1 KYVSKFELK
10 MATNIVIFLALGA
23 LLSISKVQAEIVNL
37 NVERS
42 LDLTS
47 QLVRATT
54 KISAED
60 TAGKP
65 ISEYVFFVG
74 EPSLAYISVKDNA
87 EKNVQIRKN
96 ELSKGEESYT
106 LTFPKVAS
114 KQTFVVETVSSKNI
128 LPHPLE
134 IRQNDKQFVKYIGH
148 LHFYSKYKTN
158 SQKTSA
164 KLSSSNILSHTQVK
178 PFSVASSKITFGP
191 YENVEGNELK
201 VHFEKTPSNSF
212 HISAFSLEPLSIH
225 YENSAPFVTV
235 NTLERTLEISHWGN
249 IAVKESI
256 QMTHTGAKLKGSF
269 SRYDFQKEGR
279 SGQSAL
285 KSYKTYLPA
294 SASGV
299 YYRDT
304 NGNISTSNMNSGR
317 DFIELELRPRF
328 PLFGGWKTQYTLGY
342 NVPSYEYMFSDGTKY
357 QLKMHLIDHIY
368 DNMAIDEA
376 TIKIILPEGSSD
388 IKLSTPYTIS
398 RLPNE
403 LVHTYLD
410 TTGRP
415 VISFSKSNLV
425 ESHISDFTL
434 YYSFSKIS
442 LLQEPLLVSGFIYII
457 FVFTI
462 VFLRLDFSITSHSHK
477 E

>member
-1 KYVSKFELK
+1 VRVQNSGPSMSK
-10 MATNIVIFLALGA
+10 NIAIFLALSA
-23 LLSISKVQAEIVNL
+23 LLGLFNANAEIVNT
-37 NVERS
+37 NVERT

-47 QLVRATT
+47 QLVKTNT

-60 TAGKP
+60 AAGKA
-65 ISEYVFFVG
+65 IVEYVFFVA
-74 EPSLAYISVKDNA
+74 EPSLAYIAVKDNA
-87 EKNVQIRKN
+87 DKNVQVRKN
-96 ELSKGEESYT
+96 DEQSFT
-106 LTFPKVAS
+106 LTFPKAS
-114 KQTFVVETVSSKNI
+114 AKQTFVVETVSSKGI
-128 LPHPLE
+128 LPHPEE
-134 IRQNDKQFVKYIGH
+134 IRQNDKQFVRYVGNLH
-148 LHFYSKYKTN
+148 LYSKYKTN
-158 SQKTSA
+158 AQKTSV

-178 PFSVASSKITFGP
+178 PYSVSANKITLGS
-191 YENVEGNELK
+191 YENVE
-201 VHFEKTPSNSF
+201 
-212 HISAFSLEPLSIH
+212 AFSQEPLVIH
-225 YENSAPFVTV
+225 YENSSPFVTV

-249 IAVKESI
+249 IAVQEAI

-342 NVPSYEYMFSDGTKY
+342 NVPSYEYMFSDGNKY

-368 DNMAIDEA
+368 DNMAIDQA
-376 TIKIILPEGSSD
+376 TVKIILPEGCSD
-388 IKLSTPYTIS
+388 IKLSPPYSIS

-415 VISFSKSNLV
+415 VISFTKSNLV

-457 FVFTI
+457 FVITI

-477 E
+477 D

>member
-1 KYVSKFELK
+1 MYVSKFEAS
-10 MATNIVIFLALGA
+10 MGTNLLIYLALSA
-23 LLSISKVQAEIVNL
+23 LLCLSKANAEIVNT

-47 QLVRATT
+47 QLVKTLT

-65 ISEYVFFVG
+65 IAEYVFFAS
-74 EPSLAYISVKDNA
+74 EPSLAYILVKDSA
-87 EKNVQIRKN
+87 DRNVQIKKN
-96 ELSKGEESYT
+96 EPLKGEQSFT
-106 LTFPKVAS
+106 LTFPKAFAKQSFLVETVAS
-114 KQTFVVETVSSKNI
+114 KSI
-128 LPHPLE
+128 LPHPEE
-134 IRQNDKQFVKYIGH
+134 IKQNDKQFVRYSGN
-148 LHFYSKYKTN
+148 LHFYSKYKTS
-158 SQKTSA
+158 SQKTNV

-178 PFSVASSKITFGP
+178 PFSVSSNKITLGP
-191 YENVEGNELK
+191 YENTE
-201 VHFEKTPSNSF
+201 
-212 HISAFSLEPLSIH
+212 AFSQEALVIH
-225 YENSAPFVTV
+225 YENSSPFVTV

-249 IAVKESI
+249 IAVQESI

-279 SGQSAL
+279 SGLAAL

-304 NGNISTSNMNSGR
+304 NGNISTSNMNAVR

-342 NVPSYEYMFSDGTKY
+342 NVPSYEYMFNDGNKY

-376 TIKIILPEGSSD
+376 TVKIILPEGSSD
-388 IKLSTPYTIS
+388 IRLSTPYSIS

-415 VISFSKSNLV
+415 VVSFSKSNLV

-442 LLQEPLLVSGFIYII
+442 MLQEPLLVSGFIYII

-462 VFLRLDFSITSHSHK
+462 VFLRLDFSITSHAHK

>member
-1 KYVSKFELK
+1 VRVQNSSPSMSK
-10 MATNIVIFLALGA
+10 NIAIFLALSA
-23 LLSISKVQAEIVNL
+23 LLGLFNANAEIVNT
-37 NVERS
+37 NVERT

-47 QLVRATT
+47 QLVKTTT

-60 TAGKP
+60 AAGKA
-65 ISEYVFFVG
+65 IAEYVFFVA
-74 EPSLAYISVKDNA
+74 EPSLAYIAVKDNA
-87 EKNVQIRKN
+87 DKNVQVRKN
-96 ELSKGEESYT
+96 DEQSFT
-106 LTFPKVAS
+106 LTFPKAS
-114 KQTFVVETVSSKNI
+114 AKQTFVVETVSSKGI
-128 LPHPLE
+128 LPHPEE
-134 IRQNDKQFVKYIGH
+134 IRQNDKQFVRYVGNLH
-148 LHFYSKYKTN
+148 LYSKYKTN
-158 SQKTSA
+158 AQKTNV

-178 PFSVASSKITFGP
+178 PYSVSANKITLGS
-191 YENVEGNELK
+191 YENVEAL
-201 VHFEKTPSNSF
+201 SQ
-212 HISAFSLEPLSIH
+212 EPLVIH
-225 YENSAPFVTV
+225 YENSSPFVTV

-249 IAVKESI
+249 IAVQEAI

-304 NGNISTSNMNSGR
+304 NGNISTSNMNPGR

-342 NVPSYEYMFSDGTKY
+342 NVPSYEYMFSDGNKY

-376 TIKIILPEGSSD
+376 TVKIILPEGCSD
-388 IKLSTPYTIS
+388 IKLSPPYSIS

-415 VISFSKSNLV
+415 VISFTKSNLV

-457 FVFTI
+457 FVITI

-477 E
+477 D

>member
-1 KYVSKFELK
+1 MGTNYV
-10 MATNIVIFLALGA
+10 IYLALSA
-23 LLSISKVQAEIVNL
+23 LLFAFTAKAEIVNT
-37 NVERS
+37 NVERT

-47 QLVRATT
+47 QLVKATT

-60 TAGKP
+60 SAGKP
-65 ISEYVFFVG
+65 IAEYVFFTS

-87 EKNVQIRKN
+87 DRNVQIKTN
-96 ELSKGEESYT
+96 EPVKGEQSFT
-106 LTFPKVAS
+106 FIFPKAS
-114 KQTFVVETVSSKNI
+114 AKQTFVVETVASKSI
-128 LPHPLE
+128 LPHPEE
-134 IRQNDKQFVKYIGH
+134 IKQNDKQFVKYVGNLH
-148 LHFYSKYKTN
+148 LYSKYKTN
-158 SQKTSA
+158 SQKTNV

-178 PFSVASSKITFGP
+178 PFSVSSNKITLGP
-191 YENVEGNELK
+191 YENAE
-201 VHFEKTPSNSF
+201 
-212 HISAFSLEPLSIH
+212 AFSQEALVIH
-225 YENSAPFVTV
+225 YENSSPFVTV
-235 NTLERTLEISHWGN
+235 NYLERTLEISHWGN
-249 IAVKESI
+249 IAVQESI

-279 SGQSAL
+279 SGLAAL

-304 NGNISTSNMNSGR
+304 NGNISTSNMNSVR

-342 NVPSYEYMFSDGTKY
+342 NVPSYEYMFSDGNKY
-357 QLKMHLIDHIY
+357 QLKMNLIDHIY

-388 IKLSTPYTIS
+388 IKLSTPYSIS

-442 LLQEPLLVSGFIYII
+442 MLQEPLLVSGFIYII
-457 FVFTI
+457 FLATI
-462 VFLRLDFSITSHSHK
+462 VFLRLDFSITSHAHK

>member
-1 KYVSKFELK
+1 VRVQNSSPSMSK
-10 MATNIVIFLALGA
+10 NIAIFLTLSA
-23 LLSISKVQAEIVNL
+23 LLGLFNANAEIVNT
-37 NVERS
+37 NVERT

-47 QLVRATT
+47 QLVKTTT

-60 TAGKP
+60 AAGKA
-65 ISEYVFFVG
+65 IGEYVFFVA
-74 EPSLAYISVKDNA
+74 EPSLAYIAVKDNA
-87 EKNVQIRKN
+87 DKNVQVRKN
-96 ELSKGEESYT
+96 DEQSFT
-106 LTFPKVAS
+106 FTFPKAS
-114 KQTFVVETVSSKNI
+114 VKQTFVVETVSSKGI
-128 LPHPLE
+128 VPHPEE
-134 IRQNDKQFVKYIGH
+134 IRQNDKQFVRYVGNLH
-148 LHFYSKYKTN
+148 LYSKYKTN
-158 SQKTSA
+158 AQKATV

-178 PFSVASSKITFGP
+178 PYSVSANKITLGS
-191 YENVEGNELK
+191 YENVE
-201 VHFEKTPSNSF
+201 
-212 HISAFSLEPLSIH
+212 AFSQEPLVIH
-225 YENSAPFVTV
+225 YENSSPFVTV
-235 NTLERTLEISHWGN
+235 NTLERTLEVSHWGN
-249 IAVKESI
+249 IAVQEAI

-342 NVPSYEYMFSDGTKY
+342 NVPSYEYMFSDGNKY

-376 TIKIILPEGSSD
+376 TVKIILPEGCSD
-388 IKLSTPYTIS
+388 IKLSSPYSVS

-415 VISFSKSNLV
+415 VISFTKSNLV

-457 FVFTI
+457 FVITI

-477 E
+477 D

>member
-1 KYVSKFELK
+1 MSK
-10 MATNIVIFLALGA
+10 NIAIFLALSA
-23 LLSISKVQAEIVNL
+23 LLGFFNANAEIVNT
-37 NVERS
+37 NVERT

-47 QLVRATT
+47 QLVKTT
-54 KISAED
+54 TRISAED
-60 TAGKP
+60 AAGKA
-65 ISEYVFFVG
+65 IAEYVFFVA
-74 EPSLAYISVKDNA
+74 EPSLAYIAVKDSA
-87 EKNVQIRKN
+87 DKNVQVRKN
-96 ELSKGEESYT
+96 DEQSFT
-106 LTFPKVAS
+106 FTFPKAS
-114 KQTFVVETVSSKNI
+114 AKQTFVVETVSSKGI
-128 LPHPLE
+128 LPHPEE
-134 IRQNDKQFVKYIGH
+134 IRQNDKQFVRYIGNLH
-148 LHFYSKYKTN
+148 LYSKYKTN
-158 SQKTSA
+158 AQKATV

-178 PFSVASSKITFGP
+178 PYSVSANKITLGS
-191 YENVEGNELK
+191 YENVEAL
-201 VHFEKTPSNSF
+201 SQ
-212 HISAFSLEPLSIH
+212 EPLVIH
-225 YENSAPFVTV
+225 YENSSPFVTV

-249 IAVKESI
+249 IAVQEAI

-342 NVPSYEYMFSDGTKY
+342 NVPSYEYMFSDGNKY

-376 TIKIILPEGSSD
+376 TIKIILPEGCSD
-388 IKLSTPYTIS
+388 IKLSPPYSVS

-415 VISFSKSNLV
+415 VISFTKSNLV

-457 FVFTI
+457 FVITI

-477 E
+477 D